1 MSMSS
6 EHDDVWDE
14 IYDFINS
21 TKTIR
26 KALRKEN
33 REFIE
38 LARSKPLTEKGKERM
53 KILRQDIEQ
62 FGVSAI

>member
-1 MSMSS
+1 MSTPS

-14 IYDFINS
+14 IYDSINPME
-21 TKTIR
+21 TIR

-38 LARSKPLTEKGKERM
+38 LARCKPPTKEGKEKM
-53 KILRQDIEQ
+53 KILMQ
-62 FGVSAI
+62 VV